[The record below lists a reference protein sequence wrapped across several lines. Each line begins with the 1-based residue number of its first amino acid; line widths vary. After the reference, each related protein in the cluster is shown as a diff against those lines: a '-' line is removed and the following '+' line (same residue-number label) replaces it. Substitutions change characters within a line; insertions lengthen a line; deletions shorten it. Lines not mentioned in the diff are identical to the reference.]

1 MKNPFR
7 ITTLRPEDPFCDRER
22 ELDELVRHG
31 LNGASVTLF
40 SPRRYGKTSLIL
52 RVQDRIAGQGGYT
65 VYADLYRVMS
75 VDDLAGRLAKAVY
88 EGLNRR
94 EPLLEKGRRAVL
106 RFFQTYRPTFSPTP
120 DGGVQ
125 IDVRPVAGLSGYDL
139 LESLLG
145 EIGRFSAECGHPVHV
160 ALDEFQDIVGID
172 KGKTE
177 ALLRA
182 QMQTHDAAYLYAGS
196 RRRILRA
203 MFADNGRPFY
213 NSSFPM
219 ELPPLPHEA
228 LTRYI
233 RDRFADAGGH
243 IPEPSAARVS
253 ERVEQYPYYAQ
264 MLGYFLFDGPP
275 SPGLE
280 DVDRAFDLMLGNE
293 RYAYQGI
300 IDGLTSVQQAVLIG
314 LAREPGAK
322 PTSRAFLSAYGLSA
336 GGVQKAVSHLRNQ
349 DYVVETDKGLV
360 LVDPVFREWLVR
372 TF

>member
-1 MKNPFR
+1 MRNPFR
-7 ITTLRPEDPFCDRER
+7 ITTLRPGDPFCDRER
-22 ELDELVRHG
+22 ELDGLVRHG
-31 LNGASVTLF
+31 LNGANVTLF

-52 RVQDRIAGQGGYT
+52 RAQARIAGQGGYT
-65 VYADLYRVMS
+65 VYADLFRVMS

-88 EGLNRR
+88 QGLNRR
-94 EPLLEKGRRAVL
+94 EPLFERGRRAVM

-120 DGGVQ
+120 DGGMQ

-139 LESLLG
+139 LESLLE
-145 EIGRFSAECGHPVHV
+145 EIGRFSAENGHPVHV
-160 ALDEFQDIVGID
+160 ALDEFQDIVAID

-177 ALLRA
+177 SLLRE
-182 QMQTHDAAYLYAGS
+182 QMQTHEAAYLYAGS
-196 RRRILRA
+196 RRRVLRA
-203 MFADNGRPFY
+203 MFAGGRPFAE
-213 NSSFPM
+213 SSFPM
-219 ELPPLPHEA
+219 ELPPLPHDA
-228 LTRYI
+228 LTAYI
-233 RDRFADAGGH
+233 RERFGEAGRHISDA
-243 IPEPSAARVS
+243 SAARVS

-280 DVDRAFDLMLGNE
+280 DVERAFDTMLE
-293 RYAYQGI
+293 SARYAYQGI

-322 PTSRAFLSAYGLSA
+322 PTSKAFLSTYGLTV
-336 GGVQKAVSHLRNQ
+336 GGVQKALNHLRNQ
-349 DYVVETDKGLV
+349 DYVATTDKGPT